1 GRQAHAKGAI
11 ATREVTMF
19 DFTPEQKMVRD
30 MVRQWADRELGP
42 RVPEFDK
49 PNAPPPY
56 DLMRKMVATFGLPE
70 MARARFAKIE
80 KTGSRDTAMGGD
92 PAFGT
97 ILAIELARH
106 SPGYLMSF
114 GASIGLA
121 GGA

>member
-1 GRQAHAKGAI
+1 
-11 ATREVTMF
+11 MF

-49 PNAPPPY
+49 PEALPPY
-56 DLMRKMVATFGLPE
+56 DLMRKMVATFGLPD
-70 MARARFAKIE
+70 MARARFE
-80 KTGSRDTAMGGD
+80 KMAARHAAGKAGDRDSAMGGD

-121 GGA
+121 GG